1 MQTRLETR
9 DGIACQS
16 DLISFLLR
24 TPILRLLNIMAFPKS
39 LLILSKVPK
48 QQNINGPMC
57 KLKNT
62 ID

>member
-1 MQTRLETR
+1 MQTGLETR
-9 DGIACQS
+9 DGIACEL
-16 DLISFLLR
+16 DLISFLFR
-24 TPILRLLNIMAFPKS
+24 TPFLLLLNTMAFPKS

-48 QQNINGPMC
+48 QQNINDRMC